1 MQIEVSDHALIR
13 WLERGHGM
21 PMEWFR
27 REMERDVARGAEIGC
42 SLVSLR
48 KFEIK
53 RDRLI
58 YVVRG
63 GKVVTVVTTGD
74 AR

>member
-13 WLERGHGM
+13 WLERGHNM

-27 REMERDVARGAEIGC
+27 REIEREVTRAGEIGR
-42 SLVSLR
+42 SLVGLR
-48 KFEIK
+48 QFEIK